1 MNPIIKVVSK
11 VHRFVL
17 QVSGGRIGSQMGGQ
31 SILLLHH
38 VGAKSNKPY
47 STPLGFV
54 EKDGAYLLV
63 AAAAGQPNHLGW
75 YYNLKKN
82 PSTTVEIKGKVIKIV
97 AEVAATEV
105 RDQLWAELSAKF
117 SQFDTFQKQ
126 AGRVIPIVLLHPQQ
140 G

>member
-63 AAAAGQPNHLGW
+63 AAAAGQPNHPGW

-82 PSTTVEIKGKVIKIV
+82 PSTTVEIKGKVIKVV

-117 SQFDTFQKQ
+117 SQFDAFQKK

-140 G
+140 R

>member
-1 MNPIIKVVSK
+1 MNPVIKVISK

-17 QVSGGRIGSQMGGQ
+17 QLSGGRIGNQMGGQ

-38 VGAKSNKPY
+38 VGAKSNKHY
-47 STPLGFV
+47 RTPLGFV

-63 AAAAGQPNHLGW
+63 AAAAGHPNHPGW

-82 PSTTVEIKGKVIKIV
+82 PSTTIEIMGKPIQVI
-97 AEVAATEV
+97 AEVASTEV
-105 RDQLWAELSAKF
+105 RDKLWIELSAKYT
-117 SQFDTFQKQ
+117 QFDAFQKK
-126 AGRVIPIVLLHPQQ
+126 AGRVIPIVLLHPQH

>member
-11 VHRFVL
+11 VHRVVL

-47 STPLGFV
+47 TTPLGFV

-63 AAAAGQPNHLGW
+63 AAAAGQPNHPGW
-75 YYNLKKN
+75 YYNLKKK
-82 PSTTVEIKGKVIKIV
+82 PSTTVEIMGKSITVM
-97 AEVAATEV
+97 AEVASTEV
-105 RDQLWAELSAKF
+105 RETLWAELSAKF
-117 SQFDTFQKQ
+117 SQFDAFQKK